1 MHTSSVPPFAQCP
14 TCSGY
19 FGRWLKVSSEMA
31 EVNYYRCD
39 RCSQVWT
46 VPKGRAEGV
55 RDVAPGNTLPRV
67 PSALDQRRSNPK

>member
-46 VPKGRAEGV
+46 VPKGPAEAV
-55 RDVAPGNTLPRV
+55 RDIAPKNTLPRV
-67 PSALDQRRSNPK
+67 PSALDQRRSNTR